1 MTQGEH
7 TMQDWDREKKS
18 RRFEHW
24 HRLRLAKQDYYGI
37 YDRLTETTPEFYQHL
52 KKQYGIKLDFDSSGS
67 ITDTYQILD
76 EKKYMLF
83 ILKYPK

>member
-7 TMQDWDREKKS
+7 AIHDWEREKKS
-18 RRFEHW
+18 KRFEYW
-24 HRLRLAKQDYYGI
+24 HRLRLAKEDYYGI

-52 KKQYGIKLDFDSSGS
+52 KKQYGIKLDFDSSGN
-67 ITDTYQILD
+67 ITDTYQIVD

>member
-1 MTQGEH
+1 MTVLEGNKRH
-7 TMQDWDREKKS
+7 RL
-18 RRFEHW
+18 EHW
-24 HRLRLAKQDYYGI
+24 HRLRLAKEDYYGI

-52 KKQYGIKLDFDSSGS
+52 KKQYGIKLDFDNSGN
-67 ITDTYQILD
+67 ITDTYQIID